1 MNSKN
6 TQERPVALV
15 TGAARRIGAAL
26 VEALHQRGYQVVL
39 HYHHSEKE
47 AFQLRDACN
56 KIRPDSVVAL
66 AVDLALPETLDDF
79 FDGVVA
85 WGGRLDLLINNASWF
100 TRSDLMQV
108 QPSVYQR
115 LYAIN
120 VLAPWHLSVR
130 AYPWLKKTQGN
141 IINITDIH
149 AEKPLKHYSE
159 YCQTKAALW
168 MQTKSLAREFAP
180 AVRVNAIAPGAILWP
195 EGNNSLSPVVQQ
207 QILTTTPLRQHG
219 EPQYITQ
226 ALWAFLDNPFVTGQ
240 VLRVDGGRSIT

>member
-6 TQERPVALV
+6 TQEKPVALV
-15 TGAARRIGAAL
+15 TGAAKRIGAAL
-26 VEALHQRGYQVVL
+26 VTALHRRGFQVVL
-39 HYHHSEKE
+39 HYHHSEQE

-56 KIRPDSVVAL
+56 HIRSDSVIAL
-66 AVDLALPETLDDF
+66 AADLALPEAVDAF
-79 FDGVVA
+79 FNAAIA
-85 WGGRLDLLINNASWF
+85 WAGRLDLLINNASWF
-100 TRSDLMQV
+100 TRSDLLQAK
-108 QPSVYQR
+108 PALYQR

-120 VLAPWHLSVR
+120 VFAPWHLSVKSF
-130 AYPWLKKTQGN
+130 PWLKKTQGN

-207 QILTTTPLRQHG
+207 QILMTTPLGQHG
-219 EPQYITQ
+219 EPSYITQ
-226 ALWAFLDNPFVTGQ
+226 ALWTFLDNPFITGQ
-240 VLRVDGGRSIT
+240 VLRVDGGRSIV